1 MEAKPKINGRGRK
14 SKLSKDTNKMKFFYK
29 HIVEGKP
36 LKTCTEELGIKER
49 QLQYYKKDEDFRQM
63 AIRHFEDSKLKG
75 LKGTVGKLVGALDA
89 TKPLVTQDADGST
102 HITHVPDAKTR
113 MTALQEVI
121 KIYGLYAP
129 QRKDTEVRITLSPDE
144 DLFRQIDAAQRAC
157 RVVESQEVGQG
168 SLPMADGQPG
178 TCVGITQSRQRALL
192 QVDALSEPK

>member
-1 MEAKPKINGRGRK
+1 M
-14 SKLSKDTNKMKFFYK
+14 
-29 HIVEGKP
+29 
-36 LKTCTEELGIKER
+36 KTCTEELGIKER
-49 QLQYYKKDEDFRQM
+49 QLQYYKKDDDFRQM

-157 RVVESQEVGQG
+157 RVVESQEVGQE
-168 SLPMADGQPG
+168 SLPMADGQSG
-178 TCVGITQSRQRALL
+178 IGIGITQSRQRALL